1 MPRKRGVARYLRD
14 TYKAGRLSAL
24 RQSPRS
30 GSAATK
36 VKRKE
41 KNLDVK
47 RAGTEETGLFDMVNR
62 KHVARIERSEIRGR
76 CRERPALRCAPCGLR
91 TACLA
96 TTHSCPGRARA
107 SARLFAQG
115 AGSRARAGTQGPHD
129 VLRGRRCCAS
139 HFFCWVPGL
148 APLARDTRMVG
159 AATPAQH
166 PPRCTGRAEARARPG
181 HERVAADAM
190 ALRHLADASH
200 RIVSYSPCQTAQF
213 LQSRLVLRPGLRF
226 PFLPSQLPIPER
238 GDGGAPGGGILYPVA
253 PVTTR
258 RHVCEAW
265 AVPRNRDGASRRS
278 TVTVLGPLRAR
289 LRSCLRLACAG
300 DPCCR
305 HRFRSSKGPEPP
317 GNGFTSRPRT
327 PPPAPPSGNAS
338 RKRPS

>member
-1 MPRKRGVARYLRD
+1 MRCIGKMPERHCVSGNALISRPSARLGAPFAR
-14 TYKAGRLSAL
+14 
-24 RQSPRS
+24 
-30 GSAATK
+30 SAAT
-36 VKRKE
+36 
-41 KNLDVK
+41 
-47 RAGTEETGLFDMVNR
+47 
-62 KHVARIERSEIRGR
+62 
-76 CRERPALRCAPCGLR
+76 
-91 TACLA
+91 
-96 TTHSCPGRARA
+96 
-107 SARLFAQG
+107 
-115 AGSRARAGTQGPHD
+115 RARAGTQGPHD
-129 VLRGRRCCAS
+129 VTLHGSRVSRS
-139 HFFCWVPGL
+139 LPS
-148 APLARDTRMVG
+148 
-159 AATPAQH
+159 
-166 PPRCTGRAEARARPG
+166 GRAKRGPGARPG

-253 PVTTR
+253 RVIAR